1 MKIIFFG
8 LGSIGQRHA
17 KILLDNYPHDLLRS
31 NKLDLYAFR
40 SGANE
45 VPNQLSIK
53 ELHSWEEVKTL
64 NPEVAFI
71 TNPTFLHIETAIR
84 CAEIGCKLF
93 IEKPIGKDLNS
104 LDQLIKLAKK
114 KNLVT
119 YVAYNLRFH
128 PLIKKIKEYLKDK
141 KPLSAL
147 VVCTSFLPSWR
158 PNKDYLKSYSANAVM
173 GGGVIL
179 DLSHEIDYVD
189 YLFGGI
195 KKISGNFAKLGNVTV
210 DAEDCADMLVVSGG
224 IPVNIHLDFLS
235 QLRQRYIQIDFE
247 GLTVVGDLVNA
258 EIKEYEGETIKNNIR
273 LEYERGQEYKE
284 QLEYFFDN
292 IDNPGMMNNLTQA
305 ADLFKKII
313 AFKNG

>member
-17 KILLDNYPHDLLRS
+17 KILLENYPY
-31 NKLDLYAFR
+31 DLYAYR
-40 SGANE
+40 SGTNE
-45 VPNQLSIK
+45 APNQLGIE
-53 ELHSWEEVKTL
+53 ELHSWDEVKTL
-64 NPEVAFI
+64 KPEVAFI
-71 TNPTFLHIETAIR
+71 TNPTSLHIETAIR
-84 CAEIGCKLF
+84 CAELGCKLF
-93 IEKPIGKDLNS
+93 IEKPIDKSTEGLNK
-104 LDQLIKLAKK
+104 LIKVIDEKS
-114 KNLVT
+114 LVT

-128 PLIKKIKEYLKDK
+128 PVIKKIKEYLKQK
-141 KPLSAL
+141 KPLYVR

-158 PNKDYLKSYSANAVM
+158 PNTEHLKSYSANKDM

-195 KKISGNFAKLGNVTV
+195 KKISGNFAKIGNVTV

-247 GLTVVGDLVNA
+247 GLTVVGDLINA

-292 IDNPGMMNNLTQA
+292 IDNPGMMNNLIEA
-305 ADLFKKII
+305 ADLFKKITN
-313 AFKNG
+313 FKNG

>member
-1 MKIIFFG
+1 MRIIFFG

-17 KILLDNYPHDLLRS
+17 KILLENYSH
-31 NKLDLYAFR
+31 DLYAFR
-40 SGANE
+40 SGTNSDT
-45 VPNQLSIK
+45 NSLGIK
-53 ELHSWEEVKTL
+53 EIYSWEEVNDLK
-64 NPEVAFI
+64 PDIAFI
-71 TNPTFLHIETAIR
+71 TNPTSLHIATAIK
-84 CAEIGCKLF
+84 CAKLGCKLF
-93 IEKPIGKDLNS
+93 IEKPIDKEIEELDKLIELVKEKD
-104 LDQLIKLAKK
+104 
-114 KNLVT
+114 LVT

-128 PLIKKIKEYLKDK
+128 PVIKKLKEYLKEK
-141 KPLSAL
+141 KPLYAR

-158 PNKDYLKSYSANAVM
+158 PNTDYLKSYSANKDM

-195 KKISGNFAKLGNVTV
+195 KKISGNFAKIGNVTV

-247 GLTVVGDLVNA
+247 GLTVVGDLINA